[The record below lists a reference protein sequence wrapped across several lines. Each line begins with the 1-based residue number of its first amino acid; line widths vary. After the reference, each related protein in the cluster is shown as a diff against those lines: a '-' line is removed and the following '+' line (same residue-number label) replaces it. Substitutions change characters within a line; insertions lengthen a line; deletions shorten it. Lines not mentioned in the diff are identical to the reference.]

1 MVLLQRASWKGP
13 KKGQSFYEKREI
25 DKIAL
30 MHDPYAVAWK
40 QPQGR

>member
-1 MVLLQRASWKGP
+1 M
-13 KKGQSFYEKREI
+13 EI

-40 QPQGR
+40 QPQRRRKVKEKL